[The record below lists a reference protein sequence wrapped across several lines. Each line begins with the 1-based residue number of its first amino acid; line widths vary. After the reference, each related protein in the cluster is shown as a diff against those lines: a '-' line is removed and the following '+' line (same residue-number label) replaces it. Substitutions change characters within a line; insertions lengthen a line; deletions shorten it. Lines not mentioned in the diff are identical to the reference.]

1 MKQSAKFTRVNPSTE
16 IQPLLKK
23 DNVPCFFLK
32 FWLKLTPVFMKLF
45 FIMAFIIAACSNNE
59 SVDSLRIGNDPNTT
73 PEVAGNLDM
82 EAVPLSKQSSPTSE
96 SELLSPEI
104 SQKLVR
110 SGGINFQSEDLE
122 KDYSQ
127 IKSMLDGF
135 DAYLENENQS
145 NDNYRKSYNL
155 SIRVPSDKY
164 DSLLNA
170 ISGIAFKVEN
180 KYSNVDDVTER
191 YYDLQSRIQ
200 NKKELEKRYRDILS
214 KANQVKDILE
224 IERNLNEVRT
234 DIEMMEGQFNYLSK
248 QIQLSSLQIQF
259 YEELPYELNSPKKKG
274 FWVRIFNALDNGWQV
289 FLTVLIGLVT
299 LWPFYLAGALVFFL
313 VVYLKRRKKNHP

>member
-1 MKQSAKFTRVNPSTE
+1 
-16 IQPLLKK
+16 
-23 DNVPCFFLK
+23 
-32 FWLKLTPVFMKLF
+32 MKLF
-45 FIMAFIIAACSNNE
+45 FTMALIIAACSNNPSETVE
-59 SVDSLRIGNDPNTT
+59 SMPVEFNEII
-73 PEVAGNLDM
+73 
-82 EAVPLSKQSSPTSE
+82 EAPPTAQFGASSEKQ
-96 SELLSPEI
+96 LLSQDI

-110 SGGINFQSEDLE
+110 AGGINFQSEDIE
-122 KDYSQ
+122 KDYAK
-127 IKSMLDGF
+127 IKSMLGGF
-135 DAYLENENQS
+135 NAYLENENQS

-155 SIRVPSDKY
+155 SIRVPSEKY
-164 DSLLNA
+164 DSLLNG

-200 NKKELEKRYRDILS
+200 NKKELEIRYREILS

-248 QIQLSSLQIQF
+248 QIKFSSLQVQF

-289 FLTVLIGLVT
+289 FLTVLVGLVT
-299 LWPFYLAGALVFFL
+299 LWPFYFAGALIFVL
-313 VVYLKRRKKNHP
+313 VIYLKRRNKKHP

>member
-1 MKQSAKFTRVNPSTE
+1 
-16 IQPLLKK
+16 
-23 DNVPCFFLK
+23 
-32 FWLKLTPVFMKLF
+32 MKLF
-45 FIMAFIIAACSNNE
+45 FTMALIIAACSNNPSETVE
-59 SVDSLRIGNDPNTT
+59 SMPVEFNEIIEAPPTAQVDASS
-73 PEVAGNLDM
+73 E
-82 EAVPLSKQSSPTSE
+82 KQ
-96 SELLSPEI
+96 LLSQDI

-110 SGGINFQSEDLE
+110 AGGINFQSEDIE
-122 KDYSQ
+122 KDYAK
-127 IKSMLDGF
+127 IKSMLGGF
-135 DAYLENENQS
+135 NAYLENENQS

-155 SIRVPSDKY
+155 SIRVPSEKY
-164 DSLLNA
+164 DSLLNG

-200 NKKELEKRYRDILS
+200 NKKELEIRYREILS

-248 QIQLSSLQIQF
+248 QIKFSSLQVQF

-289 FLTVLIGLVT
+289 FLTVLVGLVT
-299 LWPFYLAGALVFFL
+299 LWPFYFAGALIFVL
-313 VVYLKRRKKNHP
+313 VIYLKRRNKKHP